1 MTLAFKDGVKLPD
14 PNGPLRP
21 VKLSDGWYVTGEGM
35 TLACEDHADALACV
49 QELKARNPNTKET
62 HQ

>member
-1 MTLAFKDGVKLPD
+1 MTLTFKDGVKLPD

-49 QELKARNPNTKET
+49 QELNARTNPQKET
-62 HQ
+62 KQ

>member
-1 MTLAFKDGVKLPD
+1 MTLTFKDGVKLPD

-35 TLACEDHADALACV
+35 TLACDDYADALACV
-49 QELKARNPNTKET
+49 QELKARNSNTKET